1 MEIDRRKLLIGAAA
15 GGGLLVA
22 WRFLPRHYPDP
33 LAPGPG
39 EAAFGPWLRVGR
51 DGTVTVSVP
60 QLEMGQGVQTVLAQ
74 VAAVELGADW
84 RKVAVQPAPPSEVWP
99 NGPLAAEWA
108 DLWMPAFAGLASSPD
123 GWLPRHWATAHRF
136 NATAEGTSLAA
147 YEQPLREAAATARA
161 LLAKAAAQR
170 WDVPFEQCGVKA
182 GFVGNGKRRIP
193 VGDLAEE
200 AAAQR
205 APSPPPVFPLPAF
218 ENPVAQPPGAPLA
231 FPRLDS
237 AAKATG
243 SAVFAGDVRLPDMVH
258 AAIRHA
264 PLGGEPALGHHD
276 AKAAHGVAG
285 FLRLVPGPDW
295 LAAVASDW
303 WAAERALDL
312 IAPQFSGHDRVDSL
326 TIEAALDKGLHKG
339 EAHAIVAVG
348 DADATLQ
355 SRATVTLRY
364 DVAPALACGVETA
377 SATARWRD
385 GRLELWAPVQAP
397 EQARLAVAGALGIG
411 VRDVILYPVPAGGGF
426 DARLESDHAVQ
437 AALIAK
443 AVGKPVQLTWSRAEE
458 MQGTRPRPPVAAQL
472 SARTDSAGMIVAW
485 KLRAAL
491 PAASREFGARLFDGL
506 RADKAASSA
515 GYHADARA
523 LAGATPPYAIP
534 ALSIEHVPVA
544 TGLPSGRVRG
554 NAHGYTA
561 FFTETMIDEL
571 AARLQREPLS
581 YRIAMLGH
589 DARLVQC
596 LQRVSALAGWNG
608 GRDGSGQGVACHRI
622 GSVADGGC
630 IAAVAIA
637 RRDENGV
644 RVDKVS
650 AVADLGRIVN
660 VDIARQQIEGGLV
673 FGIGLALGC
682 APGYA
687 QGMPLTASLAGMAL
701 PLLADCPEIEVEL
714 VASDRPAFDPGE
726 LGVAVAAP
734 VIANAL
740 ASATGLRFRRL
751 PLVSED

>member
-1 MEIDRRKLLIGAAA
+1 MDIDRRKLLIGAAA

-22 WRFLPRHYPDP
+22 WQVLPRHYPDP
-33 LAPGPG
+33 LLPGPG
-39 EAAFGPWLRVGR
+39 ETALGPWLRIGK

-74 VAAVELGADW
+74 VVAVELGADW
-84 RKVAVQPAPPSEVWP
+84 RKVAVQPAPPSELWP
-99 NGPLAAEWA
+99 NPVLAADWA
-108 DLWMPAFAGLASSPD
+108 DLWMPAFAGLARRAD
-123 GWLPRHWATAHRF
+123 GWLPRHWAETHRF
-136 NATAEGTSLAA
+136 NATAEGTALAA

-161 LLAKAAAQR
+161 LLAKAAAAR
-170 WDVPFEQCGVKA
+170 WDVPFEQCEVKG
-182 GFVGNGKRRIP
+182 GFVSNGKHRLPI
-193 VGDLAEE
+193 GDIADE
-200 AAAQR
+200 AADQR
-205 APSPPPVFPLPAF
+205 PPSPPPVFPQPAF
-218 ENPVAQPPGAPLA
+218 ENPAALPPGAPLA
-231 FPRLDS
+231 FPRLDL

-264 PLGGEPALGHHD
+264 PLGAEPALGHYDPH
-276 AKAAHGVAG
+276 AANGVPG

-295 LAAVASDW
+295 LAAVATDW
-303 WAAERALDL
+303 WAAERALGL
-312 IAPQFSGHDRVDSL
+312 IAPKFAGHSRADSL
-326 TIEAALDKGLHKG
+326 KIDAALDKALRSG
-339 EAHAIVAVG
+339 EGHPIATAG
-348 DADATLQ
+348 DADAALH
-355 SRATVTLRY
+355 SPATVTLRY
-364 DVAPALACGVETA
+364 DVAPALACGIETA
-377 SATARWRD
+377 AATARWRD
-385 GRLELWAPVQAP
+385 GRLELWVAAQAP
-397 EQARLAVAGALGIG
+397 EQARRAVAAALGIP
-411 VRDVILYPVPAGGGF
+411 VHAVILYPVPAGGGF
-426 DARLESDHAVQ
+426 DARLEADHAVE
-437 AALIAK
+437 AALIAR
-443 AVGKPVQLTWSRAEE
+443 AVGKPVQLTWSRWQE
-458 MQGTRPRPPVAAQL
+458 MLATRPRPPVAAQL
-472 SARTDSAGMIVAW
+472 QARTDSAGMIAAW

-491 PAASREFGARLFDGL
+491 PAASLEFGARLFDGA
-506 RADKAASSA
+506 RPCDAAAQA
-515 GYHADARA
+515 GRHADPRA
-523 LAGATPPYAIP
+523 LAGAVPPYAIP
-534 ALSIEHVPVA
+534 ALTVEHVPVA
-544 TGLPSGRVRG
+544 TGLPAGRVRG
-554 NAHGYTA
+554 NAHAYTA
-561 FFTETMIDEL
+561 FFTETMVDEL

-589 DARLVQC
+589 DPRLVQC

-622 GSVADGGC
+622 GTVGEGGC

-637 RRDENGV
+637 RRDEGGV

-660 VDIARQQIEGGLV
+660 VDIVRQQIEGGLV

-687 QGMPLTASLAGMAL
+687 QGLPLTGSLGAMAL

-714 VASDRPAFDPGE
+714 VPSDAPAFDAGE